1 MAIIQVPARAIVGKP
16 KLNIANDNNY
26 KNISYIKQDRTEAYT
41 EVASCNLVYC
51 EQSPVSQQK
60 KVGDKDT
67 ILYSG
72 YLSEYKIMQENNQ
85 IKPTINNPNFT
96 FIGQYQLS
104 DSDDVTPNSYDEN
117 LLLKATIE
125 KEQINIEYSQIQF
138 SFKYSANRR
147 NIYIGNSV
155 AVVDSPALMQNV
167 NIVEEITKI
176 NRNVVYFNNEQDAL
190 NYLLYDYVVA
200 EAPAL
205 NRKIIRK
212 SRIYDLVIVDKG
224 NSFDL
229 YFAINAFIK
238 YNVERLD
245 SIRINCDIHIYAK
258 QIVANSQDVNV
269 SAKYSLPDNELLA
282 EQTTY
287 NGTSIY
293 DQISN
298 SIVGEYEKGKFSV
311 DLTCLYMKY
320 NGAIFADTI
329 YTGQDGQMV
338 SVGDIII
345 PCKVGN
351 PMAYGENVVLS
362 NPALA
367 VNKNNVPYAFKVIK
381 SELNTSDSKYI
392 TNNITAV
399 ELSGNVTI
407 NVDIEP
413 YENQF
418 GLKMFINGKEVDWYT
433 NQKINAKIGDLLEF
447 EYENNSSHE
456 IRIAGAIGFSESTG
470 IHFGKGRRAKFCVY
484 NDGMTITLEY

>member
-1 MAIIQVPARAIVGKP
+1 MAIIQVPAKSIVGKP

-26 KNISYIKQDRTEAYT
+26 ESISYIKQDRTEEYT
-41 EVASCNLVYC
+41 EVASCNLAYC
-51 EQSPVSQQK
+51 EQTPMSQQA
-60 KVGDKDT
+60 KVGGKDT

-104 DSDDVTPNSYDEN
+104 NSDDVTPDSYDEN

-125 KEQINIEYSQIQF
+125 KAQINIEYSQIQF
-138 SFKYSANRR
+138 SFKSSENRR
-147 NIYIGNSV
+147 TIYIGNSM

-167 NIVEEITKI
+167 DIVEEITKI
-176 NRNVVYFNNEQDAL
+176 NRNVVYFNSEQDAL

-229 YFAINAFIK
+229 YFAINAFVK

-245 SIRINCDIHIYAK
+245 NIRINCDIHIYAK
-258 QIVANSQDVNV
+258 QIVANPQDVNV

-287 NGTSIY
+287 NGASIY
-293 DQISN
+293 DKISN

-311 DLTCLYMKY
+311 DLTCLYMEY
-320 NGAIFADTI
+320 RGANFSDTI

-345 PCKVGN
+345 PCKVGD
-351 PMAYGENVVLS
+351 AKLYGENVFLS

-381 SELNTSDSKYI
+381 SEIDTTDSQYI
-392 TNNITAV
+392 KNNICAV
-399 ELSGNVTI
+399 ELAGDATI
-407 NVDIEP
+407 NVNIEEFYHEP
-413 YENQF
+413 R
-418 GLKMFINGKEVDWYT
+418 LKIFINGKEVAWHT
-433 NQKINAKIGDLLEF
+433 NDKLNARIGDLLEF
-447 EYENNSSHE
+447 EYEDDFYHE
-456 IRIAGAIGFSESTG
+456 IRVHNAIGFDENRG
-470 IHFGKGRRAKFCVY
+470 IHFGKGIKGKFCVY
-484 NDGMTITLEY
+484 NDGINITLYG